1 MTIQFITT
9 NAGKFAE
16 VSERLAQAN
25 IKVAHLDRSYP
36 EIQTDRLE
44 KVLKYAAA
52 GLDDEVKGDYLI
64 DDSGLFIEALGSF
77 PGVYS
82 AFVQKK
88 LGNKGI
94 LKLLTGEAY
103 RAAFFETV
111 FLLRQGDEHEVF
123 HGECRGTIADAE
135 RGRNG
140 FGYDPLFIPEGETRT
155 FGEMSLKEKN
165 AISHRARAVDA
176 LLAHLTA
183 PKERS

>member
-16 VSERLAQAN
+16 VADKLAQAN
-25 IKVAHLDRSYP
+25 IKLTHLDRGYP

-44 KVLKYAAA
+44 KVLKFAAT

-64 DDSGLFIEALGSF
+64 DDSGLFIESLGGF

-82 AFVQKK
+82 SYVQKR
-88 LGNKGI
+88 LGNAGV
-94 LKLLTGEAY
+94 LKLMVGETY
-103 RAAFFETV
+103 RAATFQTV

-123 HGECRGTIADAE
+123 HGDCVGTITETE
-135 RGRNG
+135 RGKGG
-140 FGYDPLFIPEGETRT
+140 FGYDPIFLPKGETRT

-176 LLAHLTA
+176 LVAHLA
-183 PKERS
+183 ASKER

>member
-16 VSERLAQAN
+16 VSEKLSGAN
-25 IKVAHLDRSYP
+25 VKIVHLDRGYP

-44 KVLKYAAA
+44 KVLKYAAT

-64 DDSGLFIEALGSF
+64 DDSGLFIEALGGF

-82 AFVQKK
+82 AYVQRR
-88 LGNKGI
+88 LGNRGI
-94 LKLLTGEAY
+94 LKIMAGEKY
-103 RAAFFETV
+103 RAATFQTV

-123 HGECRGTIADAE
+123 HGDCLGTIAEAE
-135 RGRNG
+135 RGSGG
-140 FGYDPLFIPEGETRT
+140 FGYDPIFIPQGEART

-176 LLAHLTA
+176 RLGHLTA
-183 PKERS
+183 AKER

>member
-16 VSERLAQAN
+16 VSEKLAAAN
-25 IKVAHLDRSYP
+25 VKVVHLDRGYP

-44 KVLKYAAA
+44 KVLKYAAT

-64 DDSGLFIEALGSF
+64 DDSGLFIEALGGF

-82 AFVQKK
+82 AYVQRR
-88 LGNKGI
+88 LGNRGI
-94 LKLLTGEAY
+94 LKIMAGEKY
-103 RAAFFETV
+103 RAATFQTV

-123 HGECRGTIADAE
+123 HGDCLGTIAEAE
-135 RGRNG
+135 RGSGG
-140 FGYDPLFIPEGETRT
+140 FGYDPIFIPQGEART

-176 LLAHLTA
+176 LLGHLTA
-183 PKERS
+183 AKER

>member
-16 VSERLAQAN
+16 ISEQCVAAN
-25 IKVAHLDRSYP
+25 VKLVHADRSYP

-44 KVLKYAAA
+44 KVLKYAAT

-88 LGNKGI
+88 LGNRGI
-94 LKLLTGEAY
+94 LKLMAGETY
-103 RAAFFETV
+103 RAARFETV
-111 FLLRQGDEHEVF
+111 LLLRQGDEHEVF
-123 HGECRGTIADAE
+123 HGECLGTIADAE
-135 RGRNG
+135 RGKGG
-140 FGYDPLFIPEGETRT
+140 FGYDPIFIPQGETRT
-155 FGEMSLKEKN
+155 FGEMTLKEKN
-165 AISHRARAVDA
+165 KVSHRARAVEA
-176 LLAHLTA
+176 MLAFLAA
-183 PKERS
+183 PKQA

>member
-16 VSERLAQAN
+16 VSEKFATAN
-25 IKVAHLDRSYP
+25 LKLVHLDRSYP

-44 KVLKYAAA
+44 KVLRYAAT
-52 GLDDEVKGDYLI
+52 GLDDEVRGDYLI

-88 LGNKGI
+88 IGNKGI
-94 LKLLTGEAY
+94 LKLMSGERY

-111 FLLRQGDEHEVF
+111 LLLRQGDEHEVF
-123 HGECRGTIADAE
+123 HGQCRGTIADAE
-135 RGRNG
+135 RGQGG
-140 FGYDPLFIPEGETRT
+140 FGYDPIFVPEGEARS
-155 FGEMSLKEKN
+155 FAEMSLKEKN
-165 AISHRARAVDA
+165 AISHRGRAVDA
-176 LLAHLTA
+176 CLEHLVA
-183 PKERS
+183 RREP

>member
-16 VSERLAQAN
+16 VSEQLALAN
-25 IKVAHLDRSYP
+25 LKIVHLDRSYP

-44 KVLKYAAA
+44 KVLKYAAT
-52 GLDDEVKGDYLI
+52 GLDDEVTGDYLI

-88 LGNKGI
+88 IGNKGI
-94 LKLLTGEAY
+94 LKLMAGEKY

-111 FLLRQGDEHEVF
+111 FLLRKGDEHEVF
-123 HGECRGTIADAE
+123 HGQCRGTIAEAE
-135 RGRNG
+135 RGKGG
-140 FGYDPLFIPEGETRT
+140 FGYDPIFIPEGETRT
-155 FGEMSLKEKN
+155 FAEMSVKEKN
-165 AISHRARAVDA
+165 AISHRGRAAAD
-176 LLAHLTA
+176 LLAYLTA
-183 PKERS
+183 SHEP

>member
-16 VSERLAQAN
+16 VAEKFASVNL
-25 IKVAHLDRSYP
+25 KVVHLDRSYP

-44 KVLKYAAA
+44 KVLKYAAT

-88 LGNKGI
+88 IGNKGI
-94 LKLLTGEAY
+94 LRLMTGERY

-123 HGECRGTIADAE
+123 HGECRGSITDAE
-135 RGRNG
+135 RGREG
-140 FGYDPLFIPEGETRT
+140 FGYDPIFIPEGETRT

-165 AISHRARAVDA
+165 AISHRGRAVDA
-176 LLAHLTA
+176 LFAHLGA
-183 PKERS
+183 AKEP

>member
-16 VSERLAQAN
+16 VSEKLAAAN
-25 IKVAHLDRSYP
+25 VKVVHLDRGYP

-44 KVLKYAAA
+44 KVLRYAAT
-52 GLDDEVKGDYLI
+52 GLDDEVTGDYLI

-88 LGNKGI
+88 LGNRGI
-94 LKLLTGEAY
+94 LKLLAGERY

-111 FLLRQGDEHEVF
+111 FLLRRGEDHEVF
-123 HGECRGTIADAE
+123 HGQCRGTIAEAE
-135 RGRNG
+135 RGKGG
-140 FGYDPLFIPEGETRT
+140 FGYDPIFVPEGDTRT
-155 FGEMSLKEKN
+155 FAEMSVPEKN
-165 AISHRARAVDA
+165 KVSHRARAVDA
-176 LLAHLTA
+176 LLAYLAA
-183 PKERS
+183 PKEP

>member
-1 MTIQFITT
+1 MTIAFITT

-16 VSERLAQAN
+16 VSQQCAAADVKL
-25 IKVAHLDRSYP
+25 VHMDRSYP

-88 LGNKGI
+88 LGNRGI
-94 LKLLTGEAY
+94 LKLMAGETY
-103 RAAFFETV
+103 RAARFETV
-111 FLLRQGDEHEVF
+111 LLLRQGDEHEVF
-123 HGECRGTIADAE
+123 NGECLGTIADAE
-135 RGRNG
+135 RGKGG
-140 FGYDPLFIPEGETRT
+140 FGYDPIFIPQGESRT
-155 FGEMSLKEKN
+155 FGEMTVPEKN
-165 AISHRARAVDA
+165 KVSHRARAVAA

-183 PKERS
+183 AKEA

>member
-1 MTIQFITT
+1 VTIQFITT

-16 VSERLAQAN
+16 VSERLAAASV
-25 IKVAHLDRSYP
+25 KVVHLDRSYP

-44 KVLKYAAA
+44 KVLKYAAT

-88 LGNKGI
+88 LGNRGI
-94 LKLLTGEAY
+94 LRLMAGETY

-111 FLLRQGDEHEVF
+111 LLLRQGDEHEVF
-123 HGECRGTIADAE
+123 HGQCRGLIAESE
-135 RGRNG
+135 RGKGG
-140 FGYDPLFIPEGETRT
+140 FGYDPIFIPEGEMRT
-155 FGEMSLKEKN
+155 FGEMSLQEKN

-176 LLAHLTA
+176 LLAHLMR
-183 PKERS
+183 PKEP

>member
-16 VSERLAQAN
+16 VSEQCAAAN
-25 IKVAHLDRSYP
+25 VKLVQLDRSYP

-44 KVLKYAAA
+44 KVLKYAAT

-88 LGNKGI
+88 LGNRGI
-94 LKLLTGEAY
+94 LKLMAGETY
-103 RAAFFETV
+103 RAARFETV
-111 FLLRQGDEHEVF
+111 LLLRQGDEHEVF
-123 HGECRGTIADAE
+123 HGECIGTIAEAE
-135 RGRNG
+135 RGKGG
-140 FGYDPLFIPEGETRT
+140 FGYDPIFIPDGETRT

-165 AISHRARAVDA
+165 KVSHRARAVNV
-176 LLAHLTA
+176 LLAHLAA
-183 PKERS
+183 PKQP

>member
-16 VSERLAQAN
+16 VSQRLEAAN
-25 IKVAHLDRSYP
+25 VKVVHLDRSYP

-88 LGNKGI
+88 IGNKGI
-94 LKLLTGEAY
+94 LKLMAGERY

-111 FLLRQGDEHEVF
+111 LLLRKGDEHEVF
-123 HGECRGTIADAE
+123 HGECLGTITETE
-135 RGRNG
+135 RGKGG
-140 FGYDPLFIPEGETRT
+140 FGYDPIFVPEGETRT
-155 FGEMSLKEKN
+155 FGEMTVPEKN
-165 AISHRARAVDA
+165 KISHRARAVEA
-176 LLAHLTA
+176 MLEHLGA
-183 PKERS
+183 PESP

>member
-16 VSERLAQAN
+16 VSERCAAAN
-25 IKVAHLDRSYP
+25 VKLVHLDRSYP

-44 KVLKYAAA
+44 KVLKFAAT

-88 LGNKGI
+88 IGNKGI
-94 LKLLTGEAY
+94 LKLMVGERY

-111 FLLRQGDEHEVF
+111 FLLRRGDEHEVF
-123 HGECRGTIADAE
+123 HGQCRGTIADAE
-135 RGRNG
+135 RGKGG
-140 FGYDPLFIPEGETRT
+140 FGYDPIFIPEGETRT
-155 FGEMSLKEKN
+155 FAEMSIKEKN
-165 AISHRARAVDA
+165 AISHRARAVEA

-183 PKERS
+183 PKEP

>member
-16 VSERLAQAN
+16 VSAQCTAAN
-25 IKVAHLDRSYP
+25 VKLVHADRSYP

-44 KVLKYAAA
+44 KVLKYAAT

-88 LGNKGI
+88 LGNRGI
-94 LKLLTGEAY
+94 LKLMAGEKY
-103 RAAFFETV
+103 RAAHFETV
-111 FLLRQGDEHEVF
+111 LLLRRGDEHEVF
-123 HGECRGTIADAE
+123 RGECAGTIAEAE
-135 RGRNG
+135 RGRGG
-140 FGYDPLFIPEGETRT
+140 FGYDPIFIPEGETRT
-155 FGEMSLKEKN
+155 FGEMTVPEKN
-165 AISHRARAVDA
+165 KVSHRARAVGA
-176 LLAHLTA
+176 LLAYVGA
-183 PKERS
+183 PKEP

>member
-1 MTIQFITT
+1 MRVQFITT

-16 VSERLAQAN
+16 VSEQCAAANVRL
-25 IKVAHLDRSYP
+25 VHLDRSYP

-44 KVLKYAAA
+44 KVLRFAAT

-88 LGNKGI
+88 LGNRGI
-94 LKLLTGEAY
+94 LKLMAGERY

-111 FLLRQGDEHEVF
+111 LLLRQGEEHEVF
-123 HGECRGTIADAE
+123 HGQCRGTIADAE
-135 RGRNG
+135 RGKGG
-140 FGYDPLFIPEGETRT
+140 FGYDPIFIPEGETRT
-155 FGEMSLKEKN
+155 FAEMTVAEKN
-165 AISHRARAVDA
+165 KISHRARAVQA
-176 LLAHLTA
+176 LLAHLAA
-183 PKERS
+183 PKEP

>member
-16 VSERLAQAN
+16 VSEQLAQAN
-25 IKVAHLDRSYP
+25 LKIVHLDRSYP

-44 KVLKYAAA
+44 KVLKYAAT

-88 LGNKGI
+88 IGNKGV
-94 LKLLTGEAY
+94 LKLMAGEKY

-111 FLLRQGDEHEVF
+111 FLLRKGDEHEVF
-123 HGECRGTIADAE
+123 HGQCRGTIAEAE
-135 RGRNG
+135 RGKGG
-140 FGYDPLFIPEGETRT
+140 FGYDPIFIPDGETRT
-155 FGEMSLKEKN
+155 FAEMSVKEKN
-165 AISHRARAVDA
+165 ALSHRGRAVEA
-176 LLAHLTA
+176 LLAYLAA
-183 PKERS
+183 PHEP

>member
-16 VSERLAQAN
+16 VSEKLAAASV
-25 IKVAHLDRSYP
+25 KLVHLDRGYP

-44 KVLKYAAA
+44 KVLKYAAT

-88 LGNKGI
+88 LGNRGI
-94 LKLLTGEAY
+94 LKLMAGERY

-111 FLLRQGDEHEVF
+111 LLLRQGEEHEVF
-123 HGECRGTIADAE
+123 HGDCAGTIAESE

-140 FGYDPLFIPEGETRT
+140 FGYDPIFQPQGETRT
-155 FGEMSLKEKN
+155 FGEMSLQEKN
-165 AISHRARAVDA
+165 AISHRARAVDV
-176 LLAHLTA
+176 LLTHLSAT
-183 PKERS
+183 KEL

>member
-1 MTIQFITT
+1 M
-9 NAGKFAE
+9 
-16 VSERLAQAN
+16 
-25 IKVAHLDRSYP
+25 DRAYP

-44 KVLKYAAA
+44 KVLKFAAT

-94 LKLLTGEAY
+94 LKLMAGEKY
-103 RAAFFETV
+103 RAAHFETV

-123 HGECRGTIADAE
+123 QGECRGTIAELE
-135 RGRNG
+135 RGKGG
-140 FGYDPLFIPEGETRT
+140 FGYDPIFIPEGETRT
-155 FGEMSLKEKN
+155 FGEKTVVEKN
-165 AISHRARAVDA
+165 KNSHRARAVDA
-176 LLAHLTA
+176 LLAHLAGT
-183 PKERS
+183 KELS

>member
-16 VSERLAQAN
+16 VSEKLAQAN
-25 IKVAHLDRSYP
+25 VKLVHLDRSYP

-44 KVLKYAAA
+44 KVLKYAAT
-52 GLDDEVKGDYLI
+52 GLDDEVRGDYLI
-64 DDSGLFIEALGSF
+64 DDSGLFIEALGGF

-82 AFVQKK
+82 AYVQKR

-94 LKLLTGEAY
+94 LKLMAGETFRVAT
-103 RAAFFETV
+103 FQTV
-111 FLLRQGDEHEVF
+111 FLLRRGDEHEVF
-123 HGECRGTIADAE
+123 HGDCTGTITDAE
-135 RGRNG
+135 RGKNG
-140 FGYDPLFIPEGETRT
+140 FGYDPIFLPQGETRT

-176 LLAHLTA
+176 LLAHLSA
-183 PKERS
+183 LKEP

>member
-1 MTIQFITT
+1 VTIQFITT

-16 VSERLAQAN
+16 VSEKLDQAN
-25 IKVAHLDRSYP
+25 VKVIHLDRSYP

-44 KVLKYAAA
+44 KVLKFAAT

-88 LGNKGI
+88 IGNKGI
-94 LKLLTGEAY
+94 LKLMVGERY

-111 FLLRQGDEHEVF
+111 FLLRRGDEHEVF
-123 HGECRGTIADAE
+123 HGQCRGTIADAE
-135 RGRNG
+135 RGKGG
-140 FGYDPLFIPEGETRT
+140 FGYDPIFIPEGETRT
-155 FGEMSLKEKN
+155 FAEMSIKEKN
-165 AISHRARAVDA
+165 AISHRARAVEA

-183 PKERS
+183 PKEP

>member
-16 VSERLAQAN
+16 VSERLARAN
-25 IKVAHLDRSYP
+25 VKIVHMDRSYP

-44 KVLKYAAA
+44 KVLKYAAT

-88 LGNKGI
+88 IGNKGI
-94 LKLLTGEAY
+94 LKLMAGETY

-111 FLLRQGDEHEVF
+111 FLLHQGDEHEVF
-123 HGECRGTIADAE
+123 HGQCRGTIAEAE
-135 RGRNG
+135 RGKGG
-140 FGYDPLFIPEGETRT
+140 FGYDPIFIPEGETRT
-155 FGEMSLKEKN
+155 FAEMSVKEKN
-165 AISHRARAVDA
+165 AVSHRGRAVDA
-176 LLAHLTA
+176 LLAHLA
-183 PKERS
+183 QAKEP

>member
-16 VSERLAQAN
+16 VSEQCAAANVRLVQA
-25 IKVAHLDRSYP
+25 DRSYP

-44 KVLKYAAA
+44 KVLRFAAT

-88 LGNKGI
+88 LGNRGI
-94 LKLLTGEAY
+94 LKLMAGERY

-111 FLLRQGDEHEVF
+111 LLLRQGEEHEVF
-123 HGECRGTIADAE
+123 HGQCRGTIADAE
-135 RGRNG
+135 RGKGG
-140 FGYDPLFIPEGETRT
+140 FGYDPIFIPEGETRT
-155 FGEMSLKEKN
+155 FAEMTVAEKDK
-165 AISHRARAVDA
+165 ISHRARAVQA
-176 LLAHLTA
+176 LLAHLAA
-183 PKERS
+183 PNEP

>member
-16 VSERLAQAN
+16 VSERCAAAN
-25 IKVAHLDRSYP
+25 VKLVHLDRSYP

-88 LGNKGI
+88 LGNRGV
-94 LKLLTGEAY
+94 LKLMTGETY

-111 FLLRQGDEHEVF
+111 LLLRQGDEHEVF
-123 HGECRGTIADAE
+123 HGQCRGTIADAE
-135 RGRNG
+135 RGKGG
-140 FGYDPLFIPEGETRT
+140 FGYDPIFIPDGESRT
-155 FGEMSLKEKN
+155 FGEMTVAEKN
-165 AISHRARAVDA
+165 KISHRARAVDS
-176 LLAHLTA
+176 LLAFLEA
-183 PKERS
+183 PKEP